1 MITGKTTLIAHIGYP
16 TDHFKAPMI
25 YNPWFESKG
34 IDAVVMPMGV
44 KPEDYV
50 AALASIRK
58 FTNLKGALITMPH
71 KVTTMSLVDEA
82 SPTAH
87 VAGACNALL
96 VRPDGS
102 LMGDQFDGLGFVLG
116 LKRKGFVPA
125 GKRALVVGSGGVGSA
140 IAASLADAGVTELTL
155 FDARPEG
162 AEGLAQRLQK
172 YFPQLQVSTGSN
184 DPHGYDLV
192 VNATPMGAQ
201 DGDPLPFDVS
211 RLIPGTYVGEVVMK
225 QTITPLLAEAQ
236 ARQCPIQT
244 GAEMLIEMIPAYLA
258 FFGFGKATPEE
269 LMAASNKGKP

>member
-16 TDHFKAPMI
+16 TEHFKAPMI
-25 YNPWFESKG
+25 YNPWFNAKG
-34 IDAVVMPMGV
+34 IDAVVVPMGV

-50 AALASIRK
+50 QALASIRK

-102 LMGDQFDGLGFVLG
+102 LLGDQFDGLGFVLG
-116 LKRKGFVPA
+116 LKRKGFEPI

-140 IAASLADAGVTELTL
+140 IAASLADAGLAELTL
-155 FDARPEG
+155 FDARAAG
-162 AEGLAQRLQK
+162 ADGLAQRLQK
-172 YFPQLQVSTGSN
+172 YFPKLKVNTGNN

-201 DGDPLPFDVS
+201 DGDPLPFDVT
-211 RLIPGTYVGEVVMK
+211 RLVPGTYVGEVVMK

-236 ARQCPIQT
+236 ARNCPIQT
-244 GAEMLIEMIPAYLA
+244 GAEMLIEMIPAYLK
-258 FFGFGKATPEE
+258 FFGFGEATPEE
-269 LMAASNKGKP
+269 LLATANKG